1 MSYFFNHSKVSQASS
16 YQNTAF
22 FQNDSSSRMTIF
34 DQPIQSESQIAYELF
49 NIDSRETE
57 SKEKSIISKLDIVE
71 RGKDDYVFHQPLNS
85 FPHQMPN
92 NSAENV
98 ESQESRMTFG
108 NKPAHALYESK
119 VEDHKKKTKFYEEP
133 PSKQNDFLMSRKQS
147 N

>member
-1 MSYFFNHSKVSQASS
+1 MSYFFEHNKGSQASS

-22 FQNDSSSRMTIF
+22 FQNDSNSRASIF
-34 DQPIQSESQIAYELF
+34 DQPMQSESQIAYDLF

-57 SKEKSIISKLDIVE
+57 SKEKSIISKLDIVD
-71 RGKDDYVFHQPLNS
+71 RGKDELVFHQPLNS
-85 FPHQMPN
+85 FPHQVPN
-92 NSAENV
+92 NSSENI

-119 VEDHKKKTKFYEEP
+119 VEDHKKKMRFYEDP
-133 PSKQNDFLMSRKQS
+133 PSKQNSFLMSRKQS